1 MSRFKFRRTQSPP
14 PSESDSESDSPPAD
28 SEDDYFKHHHDD
40 CQRHGHCQIKFQDA
54 DGLGASLSV
63 SDRSLGGPLDSES
76 DSELTPGR
84 AESPTVTH
92 DAAARPAADVVALAA
107 VSPKPRTCDTDS
119 SDAGWT
125 PLRLRPEFAG
135 ILPQVARARASMV
148 TVTPREPRYPFD
160 GPRNCRDKRRLRAS
174 PFVTSPHSFDLS
186 CHDSDSDSDSESE
199 SAAKVRVGQGHE
211 SGGSL
216 GPADSEFIFN
226 GSL

>member
-1 MSRFKFRRTQSPP
+1 MTRRPARRRMLWHWQ
-14 PSESDSESDSPPAD
+14 PS
-28 SEDDYFKHHHDD
+28 
-40 CQRHGHCQIKFQDA
+40 
-54 DGLGASLSV
+54 V
-63 SDRSLGGPLDSES
+63 RSLGLV
-76 DSELTPGR
+76 TPTR
-84 AESPTVTH
+84 RTVWS
-92 DAAARPAADVVALAA
+92 L
-107 VSPKPRTCDTDS
+107 
-119 SDAGWT
+119 G
-125 PLRLRPEFAG
+125 PEFESCLK
-135 ILPQVARARASMV
+135 LPGASGMV

-216 GPADSEFIFN
+216 GPADLEFIFN